1 MQALRFA
8 FITQPRLCINSG
20 CSGSMN
26 FCGSVLQRRGGWQ
39 GGASLKGQ
47 RAPGPSGSFR
57 FLAEFAIEEGQKS
70 FILAILS
77 STAAGLPCSFYLA
90 STSGCKEK
98 GPTRHGTGFAS
109 GVTWGFF
116 PFCQVRC
123 RSPHKPAPQG
133 RGDCSL
139 RSQTP
144 LAAAPRWGLPA
155 RHLCLSTKCPS
166 LWRFS
171 RLCCCGV
178 IVCVPRREWLVP
190 INIYPSIGKPG
201 GIPTIS
207 P

>member
-1 MQALRFA
+1 
-8 FITQPRLCINSG
+8 
-20 CSGSMN
+20 MN

-109 GVTWGFF
+109 GVYLGLLSVLSGTLSLPSQTGAPRAGRLFPSVTNSPGCRAPMGLACSTFVSVDKMPEPMEVFPLVLLWGD
-116 PFCQVRC
+116 CLC
-123 RSPHKPAPQG
+123 TPQG
-133 RGDCSL
+133 VVGADKYIY
-139 RSQTP
+139 QYWET
-144 LAAAPRWGLPA
+144 W
-155 RHLCLSTKCPS
+155 
-166 LWRFS
+166 WN
-171 RLCCCGV
+171 CC
-178 IVCVPRREWLVP
+178 R
-190 INIYPSIGKPG
+190 
-201 GIPTIS
+201 
-207 P
+207 

>member
-1 MQALRFA
+1 M
-8 FITQPRLCINSG
+8 
-20 CSGSMN
+20 
-26 FCGSVLQRRGGWQ
+26 QRRGGWQ

-47 RAPGPSGSFR
+47 RAPGPSGSSR
-57 FLAEFAIEEGQKS
+57 FLAEFAIEESQKS

-77 STAAGLPCSFYLA
+77 STAAGLRVPFYLA

-98 GPTRHGTGFAS
+98 GPTRLGTGYAS
-109 GVTWGFF
+109 GVYLGLLSVLSGTLSLPSQTG
-116 PFCQVRC
+116 
-123 RSPHKPAPQG
+123 AP
-133 RGDCSL
+133 RWGDCSL

-155 RHLCLSTKCPS
+155 RHLCLPTKCPS
-166 LWRFS
+166 LWWFS

>member
-1 MQALRFA
+1 
-8 FITQPRLCINSG
+8 
-20 CSGSMN
+20 MN

-123 RSPHKPAPQG
+123 RSPHKPAPQDG
-133 RGDCSL
+133 EIVPFGHKL
-139 RSQTP
+139 P
-144 LAAAPRWGLPA
+144 WLPRPDGACLLDICVCRQNARACGGFPA
-155 RHLCLSTKCPS
+155 CAVV
-166 LWRFS
+166 
-171 RLCCCGV
+171 G
-178 IVCVPRREWLVP
+178 
-190 INIYPSIGKPG
+190 
-201 GIPTIS
+201 
-207 P
+207 